1 MRFGHDRVKVHYEAF
16 IAKVQ
21 KHKRSVLMI
30 KYVLSTVLMVLIA
43 LMGGVARADDAHVMT
58 KEQLL
63 PLLGKSDVIIID
75 VSSNEGWDGRDRK
88 IPGALRE
95 EPMKFDS
102 WMKKYPKDKTIVLY
116 CS

>member
-1 MRFGHDRVKVHYEAF
+1 M
-16 IAKVQ
+16 
-21 KHKRSVLMI
+21 KHVVS
-30 KYVLSTVLMVLIA
+30 MVLLIFIV
-43 LMGGVARADDAHVMT
+43 LRVVSSRADDTHAMT

-75 VSSNEGWDGRDRK
+75 VSSNRRLGERGTEK

-95 EPMKFDS
+95 EPMKFES
-102 WMKKYPKDKTIVLY
+102 WMNKYPKDKTIILY

>member
-1 MRFGHDRVKVHYEAF
+1 MMKYVISMVLMAF
-16 IAKVQ
+16 I
-21 KHKRSVLMI
+21 VLA
-30 KYVLSTVLMVLIA
+30 YGA
-43 LMGGVARADDAHVMT
+43 ARADDAHAMT

-75 VSSNEGWDGRDRK
+75 VSSNEGWEARDKK

-95 EPMKFDS
+95 EPMKFES
-102 WMKKYPKDKTIVLY
+102 WMNKYPKDKTIILY

>member
-1 MRFGHDRVKVHYEAF
+1 MM
-16 IAKVQ
+16 
-21 KHKRSVLMI
+21 KHVVS
-30 KYVLSTVLMVLIA
+30 MVLLVFIVFA
-43 LMGGVARADDAHVMT
+43 HGVVKADDTHAMT

-75 VSSNEGWDGRDRK
+75 VSSNEGWDSRDRK

-95 EPMKFDS
+95 EPMKFES
-102 WMKKYPKDKTIVLY
+102 WMNKYPKDKTIILY

>member
-1 MRFGHDRVKVHYEAF
+1 M
-16 IAKVQ
+16 
-21 KHKRSVLMI
+21 LMM

-43 LMGGVARADDAHVMT
+43 LVGGVARADDTHAMT

-75 VSSNEGWDGRDRK
+75 VSSNEGWEARDRK

-102 WMKKYPKDKTIVLY
+102 WKKKYPKDKTIVLY

>member
-1 MRFGHDRVKVHYEAF
+1 M
-16 IAKVQ
+16 
-21 KHKRSVLMI
+21 
-30 KYVLSTVLMVLIA
+30 KYVVAMALMVLIVLA
-43 LMGGVARADDAHVMT
+43 NDVARADDDHSMT

-75 VSSNEGWDGRDRK
+75 VSSNEGWDSRDKK

-95 EPMKFDS
+95 EPMKFES
-102 WMKKYPKDKTIVLY
+102 WMNKYPKDKTIILY

>member
-1 MRFGHDRVKVHYEAF
+1 VKVHYEAF

-30 KYVLSTVLMVLIA
+30 KYVLSTVLMMLIA
-43 LMGGVARADDAHVMT
+43 LVGGVVRADDTHAMT

-75 VSSNEGWDGRDRK
+75 VSSNEGWEARDRK

-102 WMKKYPKDKTIVLY
+102 WKKKYPKDKTIVLY

>member
-1 MRFGHDRVKVHYEAF
+1 MM
-16 IAKVQ
+16 
-21 KHKRSVLMI
+21 KHVVS
-30 KYVLSTVLMVLIA
+30 MVLLVFIVFA
-43 LMGGVARADDAHVMT
+43 YGVVKADDTRAMT

-75 VSSNEGWDGRDRK
+75 VSSNEGWEARDRK
-88 IPGALRE
+88 ITGALRE

-102 WMKKYPKDKTIVLY
+102 WKKKYPKDKTIVLY

>member
-1 MRFGHDRVKVHYEAF
+1 M
-16 IAKVQ
+16 
-21 KHKRSVLMI
+21 M
-30 KYVLSTVLMVLIA
+30 KYVLSTVLMILVA
-43 LMGGVARADDAHVMT
+43 LVCGVARADDTHAMT

-75 VSSNEGWDGRDRK
+75 VSSNEGWDSRDKK

-95 EPMKFDS
+95 EPMKFES
-102 WMKKYPKDKTIVLY
+102 WMKNYPKDKTIVLY

>member
-1 MRFGHDRVKVHYEAF
+1 M
-16 IAKVQ
+16 
-21 KHKRSVLMI
+21 M
-30 KYVLSTVLMVLIA
+30 KYVLSTVLMMLVA
-43 LMGGVARADDAHVMT
+43 LVCGVARADDTHAMT

-75 VSSNEGWDGRDRK
+75 VSSNEGWDGRDKK

-95 EPMKFDS
+95 EPMKFES
-102 WMKKYPKDKTIVLY
+102 WMNKYPKDKTIVLY